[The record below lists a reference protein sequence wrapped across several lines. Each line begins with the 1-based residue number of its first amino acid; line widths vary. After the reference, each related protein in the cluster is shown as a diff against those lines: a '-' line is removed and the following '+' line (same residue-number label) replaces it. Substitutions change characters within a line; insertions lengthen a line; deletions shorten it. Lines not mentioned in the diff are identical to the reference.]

1 MADAADSDD
10 LSSKR
15 LRHLLGAEWDE
26 ELEPFRYAGE
36 VPRSAGSTRSADP
49 APPGA
54 VSVACDRFIMVRLKL
69 RSHEEVSAACD

>member
-10 LSSKR
+10 LSKR

-36 VPRSAGSTRSADP
+36 
-49 APPGA
+49 GA
-54 VSVACDRFIMVRLKL
+54 SVRWLHQVG
-69 RSHEEVSAACD
+69 